1 MAIRTIAELKSYFQ
15 GVPVTDRPSAQNF
28 TDLFDTL
35 QWYEDMANA
44 ALAAASPVIIVP
56 DQATMLANGPTY
68 AVGQRVKHTDE
79 GLTWV
84 KQQQTGSVIGD
95 WAPIGDSAITIP
107 DVLNLQ
113 TELDKRFTRD
123 VFGETCLGRLGVRNI
138 SQPQIGMWNMLGT
151 SPTEVFADPWGP
163 SFSYGAAALT
173 EDAILKWQTLTVGS
187 FIGHSVTGFL
197 YNNSIVP
204 INVSLDAGML
214 GTNGSWP
221 VNLGAGKWMSVTM
234 TWINHPIEGNIVL
247 VAYNNEI

>member
-56 DQATMLANGPTY
+56 DQATLLANGPTY
-68 AVGQRVKHTDE
+68 MVGQRVKHTDL

-84 KQQQTGSVIGD
+84 KQQQTGAVIGD
-95 WAPIGDSAITIP
+95 WAPIGDTAITIP

-113 TELDKRFTRD
+113 TELNNRFTRD
-123 VFGETCLGRLGVRNI
+123 LAGEVCVGRLGVRNI
-138 SQPQIGMWNMLGT
+138 SQPQIGTWQMLGT
-151 SPTEVFADPWGP
+151 SPTEIQVDPWGP
-163 SFSYGAAALT
+163 SFNYGAVALT
-173 EDAILKWQTLTVGS
+173 EDAIFSVMAFTPGY
-187 FIGHSVTGFL
+187 IGNSVTGFL
-197 YNNSIVP
+197 YNASAAP
-204 INVSLDAGML
+204 IDVNLGSGML

-221 VNLGAGKWMSVTM
+221 VNLGVGKWVSVTF
-234 TWINHPIEGNIVL
+234 TWIEHPLEGEIAL
-247 VAYNNEI
+247 VAFNNEI